1 MFPHLAQPIRV
12 GKITLNNRLA
22 VAPTCK
28 NLATEQGYV
37 TERLIDIYRALGKGG
52 WGLVTV
58 EIAAVR
64 ADGRNFERMLL
75 IDRNDAVP
83 GLAEIAEA
91 IHQGGARCAL
101 QLLHGGR
108 SAPRKLI
115 GTVPVAPSEVRQSP
129 PSAGVV
135 GWSVGQR
142 EVECRA
148 LSFTEVEELLEIY
161 AAAARRTKEAGFD
174 AVLLHGAHGFLPAQ
188 FMSPYFNRRMD
199 LWSDRVLFPL
209 RLIERVRK
217 ELGPDFTL
225 GMRISGD
232 EFAGKYGITL
242 EDNLKWAPRFEAA
255 GLDYIDVSA
264 GTLLTPAWSIQPLY
278 FPRGCITH
286 LAEAIKKVV
295 KIPVVTVGRINDPIL
310 AEKTVADGK
319 ADIVSMSRPALA
331 DPEFAKKALEGHPED
346 IRKCIYCDEGCSR
359 LLVQRGVQCTMNYA
373 VGRYRYEYELRPAEK
388 PRKVMVVGGGVAG
401 MEAARV
407 AALRRHNVVLYEK
420 DATLGGAVTSMA
432 SAIPRLYTRESNN
445 AVEWLSTQLHKLEVK
460 IELGTGITPELIER
474 LQPDVVVLA
483 TGALSHVPD
492 RPGFKNGNVTT
503 VEDYLKQ
510 RRSVGEKVVILGG
523 QHGCE
528 VAISLAREGKKVTL
542 VEESDSLANTPY
554 LFGVRRMV
562 LLGYLSEAKVNVLMK
577 TSVKEIKGRNVFLIR
592 PDGREEVLEADT
604 IILALGRK
612 PDNRLAQALKG
623 RVPELYQI
631 GDCVEPS
638 NIMYAMHSAHRV
650 AKEI

>member
-12 GKITLNNRLA
+12 GRITLNNRLA
-22 VAPTCK
+22 VAPTCR
-28 NLATEQGYV
+28 NIATEHGYV
-37 TERLIDIYRALGKGG
+37 TDRLMDVYRALGKGG

-75 IDRNDAVP
+75 IDKDDAVP
-83 GLAEIAEA
+83 GLAELAEA
-91 IHQGGARCAL
+91 IHEGGAKCAL

-115 GTVPVAPSEVRQSP
+115 GTLPVAPSEVRQAP

-135 GWSVGQR
+135 GWAAGQPV
-142 EVECRA
+142 VECRA
-148 LSFTEVEELLEIY
+148 LSYAEVEEFLEVY
-161 AAAARRTKEAGFD
+161 ARAARRTKEAGFD

-199 LWSDRVLFPL
+199 LWSDRALFPL

-217 ELGPDFTL
+217 EVGPHFTV

-232 EFAGKYGITL
+232 EFAGKYGISL
-242 EDNLKWAPRFEAA
+242 EDNLKWAPKFEEA
-255 GLDYIDVSA
+255 GLDYLDVSA

-295 KIPVVTVGRINDPIL
+295 KIPVVTVGRINDPVL
-310 AEKTVADGK
+310 AEKIVADGK
-319 ADIVSMSRPALA
+319 ADIVAMSRPALA
-331 DPEFAKKALEGHPED
+331 DPELAKKALEGRRED

-359 LLVQRGVQCTMNYA
+359 LLVQRGVQCTLNYA
-373 VGRYRYEYELRPAEK
+373 QGRHRYEYELKPAERPK
-388 PRKVMVVGGGVAG
+388 KVLVVGGGVAG

-407 AALRRHNVVLYEK
+407 AAIRRHNVALYEK
-420 DATLGGAVTSMA
+420 DGVLGGAVASIA
-432 SAIPRLYTRESNN
+432 SAIPRLYTRESYN

-460 IELGTGITPELIER
+460 IELGTEVTPELVEK
-474 LQPDVVVLA
+474 LQLEVVVLA
-483 TGALSHVPD
+483 TGALPLIPD
-492 RPGFKNGNVTT
+492 KPGFKNGNVIT

-510 RRSVGEKVVILGG
+510 RRSVGDKVVVLGG
-523 QHGCE
+523 QHGSE
-528 VAISLAREGKKVTL
+528 VAVSLAREGRKVTL
-542 VEESDSLANTPY
+542 VEESDSLAHTPY

-562 LLGYLSEAKVNVLMK
+562 LLGYLSEAKVNVLLRTK
-577 TSVKEIKGRNVFLIR
+577 VKEIAERNIHFIY
-592 PDGREEVLEADT
+592 PEGKEGVLEADT
-604 IILALGRK
+604 IILAWGEK
-612 PDNRLAQALKG
+612 PDNRLAQALREK
-623 RVPELYQI
+623 VPELYPV
-631 GDCVEPS
+631 GDCVEPY
-638 NIMYAMHSAHRV
+638 NIMFAMHSAYRV
-650 AKEI
+650 AREI